1 MPCGQASACRDKQ
14 TFLPICGERV
24 FLCLSGVETAIQLR
38 ARHVRRLDVGTEYAS
53 HPRLLRSCGD
63 GLLNSL
69 TDTEQ
74 REAA

>member
-24 FLCLSGVETAIQLR
+24 FLCLPRVETTFQLR
-38 ARHVRRLDVGTEYAS
+38 ARHARRLDVGTEYAS

-69 TDTEQ
+69 NDMEQ
-74 REAA
+74 QEAA